1 MENFGILHFCHPT
14 SLRVS
19 RGTTALVCRSLRTQL
34 AGARYVADSD
44 CRSGVGVAVA
54 ATVAV
59 DVWSRAVSVG
69 GVAFKA
75 TARVGGRDRT
85 QQQQH
90 SMN

>member
-1 MENFGILHFCHPT
+1 M
-14 SLRVS
+14 
-19 RGTTALVCRSLRTQL
+19 
-34 AGARYVADSD
+34 
-44 CRSGVGVAVA
+44 GVAVA
-54 ATVAV
+54 GTVAV

-69 GVAFKA
+69 GVAFKV